1 MEVIE
6 MFLEIF
12 QWIAILFLLWR
23 IDRVCGGPH
32 DTDGERFQRRRN
44 DGAFVPQCKEHDHE

>member
-12 QWIAILFLLWR
+12 QWSAILFLLWE
-23 IDRVCGGPH
+23 IDRVRKGPH
-32 DTDGERFQRRRN
+32 DADGERFQRRRN
-44 DGAFVPQCKEHDHE
+44 DGAFVPQRKERDHG